1 MNREAAD
8 PPPVVASHTS
18 IEPSPGKDKVQDII
32 DRINSCNDK
41 DELRRMMEERK
52 WIKMRMETQPQDM
65 SEMVQKLMDE

>member
-1 MNREAAD
+1 M
-8 PPPVVASHTS
+8 
-18 IEPSPGKDKVQDII
+18 EPSPAKDKVQDII
-32 DRINSCNDK
+32 DKINSCNDK